1 MRQTSFDDALIGLLS
16 AVILQACEDYV
27 AFEAAGVIV
36 RGLPVGMARLGR
48 TSRSKSVK
56 SRGQLI
62 YHRVRGMGHSRDVTE
77 VMEFLTGGGLD
88 LLCEVT
94 GFHACRIRRKL
105 GIGKG
110 GAL

>member
-1 MRQTSFDDALIGLLS
+1 MRQTSYDDALIGLLS

-36 RGLPVGMARLGR
+36 RGLPVGMDRLGR
-48 TSRSKSVK
+48 TSRSKRK
-56 SRGQLI
+56 QQLI

-77 VMEFLTGGGLD
+77 VVEFLTGGGLD
-88 LLCEVT
+88 FLCEVT

-105 GIGKG
+105 GIKKG
-110 GAL
+110 DSE